1 MPHTPPPHQPRR
13 RDPALHPLHGCP
25 PLAPPAFSRYPRFGL
40 VPRLSLRF
48 HAPNASLGHSRAT
61 PRLSEDVVLSH
72 SDPATGL
79 PVGPRT
85 LRPTPAPDYSPEQV
99 LATVLASVDDDKAEE
114 VVQIDLRGRSD
125 VADYMVI
132 CSGRSSRQVASIS
145 EKLADRLRAEFRIA
159 AKMEG
164 RETGDWVLIDGGDVI
179 VHVFRP
185 EVRDFYQLEKMWQP
199 MSAHRTPA
207 TE

>member
-1 MPHTPPPHQPRR
+1 
-13 RDPALHPLHGCP
+13 
-25 PLAPPAFSRYPRFGL
+25 
-40 VPRLSLRF
+40 
-48 HAPNASLGHSRAT
+48 
-61 PRLSEDVVLSH
+61 
-72 SDPATGL
+72 L
-79 PVGPRT
+79 PVGPRAA
-85 LRPTPAPDYSPEQV
+85 RPTATPDYSPEQV
-99 LATVLASVDDDKAEE
+99 LAAVLASVDDDKAED

-145 EKLADRLRAEFRIA
+145 EKLADRLRAEFKIA

-185 EVRDFYQLEKMWQP
+185 EVRDFYQLEKMWMP
-199 MSAHRTPA
+199 AGAHRTPSV
-207 TE
+207 